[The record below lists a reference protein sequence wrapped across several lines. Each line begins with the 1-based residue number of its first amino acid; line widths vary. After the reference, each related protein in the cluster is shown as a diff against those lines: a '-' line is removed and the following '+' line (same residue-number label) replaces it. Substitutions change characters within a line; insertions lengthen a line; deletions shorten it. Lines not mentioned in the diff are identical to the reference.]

1 MLELNKETNWLHH
14 SPSGLGIPL
23 YENLLFALHLLRSKN
38 KDKFLVGKDLIDR
51 IFPFESGGN
60 FPLYL
65 HHYPTCYHKWQMVDL
80 LVPFYWMIKEFP
92 FLHLRERVEPLIQS
106 ALALEELPPAV
117 EFKRDCILNAF
128 GYDRQLSI
136 PKAANE
142 DDLFDILTAIQL
154 VDIPQDDFWKQ
165 VHWSTELRRVIGPTL
180 RQCGYEK
187 ELTLLERAL
196 RGETAVCPKTLPLLL
211 VENGSFAPNQSN
223 SHRNHGPFIDYWG
236 DSHRLHS
243 LSLVT
248 KLNTEGLVVTYP
260 VEVPPLDRTE
270 EAGEVALYLD
280 SSVETI
286 FRINEK
292 PGICFGLN
300 DVCRIKR
307 PEKELSL
314 KFELLEGHGE
324 FLAHISKGNRPGQV
338 LKDGEAYDWV
348 ITLRTL
354 RRGPCRLNIHL
365 EEIKKGE

>member
-23 YENLLFALHLLRSKN
+23 YENLLFALQHLRSKN

-51 IFPFESGGN
+51 IFPFQAGGN

-92 FLHLRERVEPLIQS
+92 FLHLREKIEPLIQN
-106 ALALEELPPAV
+106 ALALEGLPPTI
-117 EFKRDCILNAF
+117 EFKRNCVLNAF
-128 GYDRQLSI
+128 GYSLPLSI
-136 PKAANE
+136 PKTANE
-142 DDLFDILTAIQL
+142 DELFEILTALQI
-154 VDIPQDDFWKQ
+154 VDTPQEDFWNQ
-165 VHWSTELRRVIGPTL
+165 VNWSNDLRRVIGPTL
-180 RQCGYEK
+180 RQRGYEK

-196 RGETAVCPKTLPLLL
+196 KGETAVCPKTLPLLL
-211 VENGSFAPNQSN
+211 VENGQFTPKECVKS
-223 SHRNHGPFIDYWG
+223 SHHTFIDYWG
-236 DSHRLHS
+236 DSNRLHS
-243 LSLVT
+243 LSLST
-248 KLNTEGLVVTYP
+248 KLNTEGLLVTYP
-260 VEVPPLDRTE
+260 DEVPPLDRTD
-270 EAGEVALYLD
+270 EAGELSLYLD
-280 SSVETI
+280 SSVETT
-286 FRINEK
+286 FRINGR

-307 PEKELSL
+307 PERELSL

-354 RRGPCRLNIHL
+354 RRGPCRLNICL
-365 EEIKKGE
+365 EEIRKGE